1 MATRIAIN
9 GFGRIGRLVL
19 RAWLETGRDDIELVA
34 INDLGSIETNAHLLK
49 YDTVHGVLASEITVE
64 GDVIN
69 TMRGPIS
76 VCAEPDPAGLP
87 WEKLGIDIA
96 LECTGRFTAYDL
108 ASAHLTAGARR
119 VLISAPGQ
127 NPDITVVY
135 GVNHNDLRPDHRVVS
150 NASCTTNCLAPI
162 VAVLDESLGIEYGY
176 MTTIHAYTGDQKT
189 VDSMHKDLRR
199 ARGAAQ
205 SIIPTSTG
213 AAKAVGLVLPQ
224 LVGKIDGCAMRVPTP
239 NVSLVD
245 FAFTSAKHTDSSQI
259 NDCIRAAAQG
269 ALRGVVVVNDQPL
282 VSVDFNHHPA
292 SSIFD
297 ATQTQVLGDNF
308 CRIVSWYDN
317 EWGFSNRM
325 LDTASAMG
333 RLPIS

>member
-1 MATRIAIN
+1 M
-9 GFGRIGRLVL
+9 
-19 RAWLETGRDDIELVA
+19 ETH
-34 INDLGSIETNAHLLK
+34 AHLLK
-49 YDTVHGVLASEITVE
+49 YDTVHGVLASEVE
-64 GDVIN
+64 AEADVID
-69 TMRGPIS
+69 TARGPIA

-87 WEKLGIDIA
+87 WESLGVDIA
-96 LECTGRFTAYDL
+96 LECTGRFTAYDQ
-108 ASAHLTAGARR
+108 ASAHLRAGAGR

-135 GVNHNDLRPDHRVVS
+135 GVNHDDLRPAHRIVS

-162 VAVLDESLGIEYGY
+162 VAVLDQSLGIEYGY

-199 ARGAAQ
+199 ARAAAQ

-224 LVGKIDGCAMRVPTP
+224 MVGKIDGCAMRVPTP

-245 FAFTSAKHTDSSQI
+245 FTFTSAKDTDRTQI
-259 NDCIRAAAQG
+259 NQAIHAATQG
-269 ALRGVVVVNDQPL
+269 SLRGVVVVNEQPL
-282 VSVDFNHHPA
+282 VSIDFNHHPA

-297 ATQTQVLGDNF
+297 ATQTQVLGARF
-308 CRIVSWYDN
+308 CRVVSWYDN

-325 LDTASAMG
+325 LDTAAAMG
-333 RLPIS
+333 RLPTP